1 MNLTIEQFAD
11 IEKYASRAAFQ
22 TIKMVRDY
30 SSFMARGI
38 GTRYEDKFIE
48 LMFCEIS
55 KIFCE
60 EAEAIREKNLASE
73 NEKEN
78 FLEIAMRISNLN
90 LDGEKENY
98 SEIVSMIRNL
108 NLDIEE
114 LNKKVTKLAPSMENN
129 RERS

>member
-30 SSFMARGI
+30 SSFMARDI

-60 EAEAIREKNLASE
+60 EAEAIGEKNLASE
-73 NEKEN
+73 KEKEN
-78 FLEIAMRISNLN
+78 F
-90 LDGEKENY
+90 

>member
-1 MNLTIEQFAD
+1 MDLTKDQFAD

-30 SSFMARGI
+30 SSFMARDI
-38 GTRYEDKFIE
+38 GTRYEDKFTE

-60 EAEAIREKNLASE
+60 EAEAMREKNLAFE
-73 NEKEN
+73 NEN
-78 FLEIAMRISNLN
+78 CL
-90 LDGEKENY
+90 
-98 SEIVSMIRNL
+98 EIVSMIRNL

-114 LNKKVTKLAPSMENN
+114 LNKKVTKLAPSMENDSG
-129 RERS
+129 RS

>member
-1 MNLTIEQFAD
+1 MDLTKDQFAD

-30 SSFMARGI
+30 SSFMARDI
-38 GTRYEDKFIE
+38 GTRYEDKFTE

-60 EAEAIREKNLASE
+60 EAEAMREKNLAFE
-73 NEKEN
+73 NEK
-78 FLEIAMRISNLN
+78 LEMVRKLRNLN
-90 LDGEKENY
+90 LDDKKENY
-98 SEIVSMIRNL
+98 SEIVSIIRNL

-114 LNKKVTKLAPSMENN
+114 LNEKVNKLAPSMENN
-129 RERS
+129 RGRS